1 MALAPLLP
9 AAAVA
14 AGTLKVDAALPYVCA
29 LPSGERP
36 ATVRITAAFPE
47 RAAVGEEIRPT
58 DVTTTVELPPAA
70 VADLIAL
77 KAATVRAESRLTVA
91 VAQNEQRAEA
101 VWNGTAQPVPVPAE
115 GPLTLTTTGDVPS
128 LTTDTAGEMTLTA
141 GAFAVDLAPAG
152 ADGAATDPPS
162 LAVTCVPGDDPEG
175 RARLAAVPVG
185 AAVPTGEPGTPPPS
199 PTVPSPSAPVTGL
212 PRPSLPTDRTAPA
225 KPRTAEGAPSG
236 TPRGPL
242 VGPRTDAG
250 AAADEETP
258 GTPEPRPDA
267 PPCVT
272 EKPTPASLSAYIVG
286 YSNVRKLNGAN
297 LIPLSC
303 IQVEQGLIEFVER
316 PDAFHVITPAE
327 GGLSYQG
334 RRQTPPFKATF
345 LTFGFVPT
353 TATVVLEQVGPLT
366 MRGDMALTFPVN
378 TALAHVRVPVVL
390 RVLDAEVNG
399 TPLEVGPSCR
409 TESPLKSVEPE
420 PEKYPGDHLV
430 LVGRGEYEYGQDS
443 KGYLVLDGG
452 PLTGEAFIPAFT
464 GCGADGE
471 NIDRLL
477 TAAISGPG
485 NYIKQIQSPVCS
497 VGVPEAPAELCTED
511 RQPRQIPK
519 PER

>member
-14 AGTLKVDAALPYVCA
+14 AGSLKVDAALPYVCA
-29 LPSGERP
+29 LPSGQQP

-58 DVTTTVELPPAA
+58 DVTTTVELPAAA
-70 VADLIAL
+70 VAGLTAPE
-77 KAATVRAESRLTVA
+77 AATVRAETRLTVG
-91 VAQNEQRAEA
+91 VAQGEQRAEA
-101 VWNGTAQPVPVPAE
+101 AWSGTAQPVAVPAE
-115 GPLTLTTTGDVPS
+115 GPLVLTTTGDVPS

-141 GAFAVDLAPAG
+141 GRLNLDLVPG
-152 ADGAATDPPS
+152 TADGTPADPPS
-162 LAVTCVPGDDPEG
+162 LSLVCLPGEDAGD
-175 RARLAAVPVG
+175 RTRLAAVPVG
-185 AAVPTGEPGTPPPS
+185 AEVPTGEPGTPPSS
-199 PTVPSPSAPVTGL
+199 PAVPPPSAPVTGL
-212 PRPSLPTDRTAPA
+212 PRPSLPADRTAPA
-225 KPRTAEGAPSG
+225 APRTPDGTASG
-236 TPRGPL
+236 TPQGPQ
-242 VGPRTDAG
+242 AG
-250 AAADEETP
+250 KQADEDPPEGEDPP
-258 GTPEPRPDA
+258 GTAEPRPDA
-267 PPCVT
+267 PPCIT
-272 EKPTPASLSAYIVG
+272 EKPTPSSLSAYIVG

-316 PDAFHVITPAE
+316 PDAFHIITPAE

-334 RRQTPPFKATF
+334 RRQTPPFEATF

-353 TATVVLEQVGPLT
+353 KATVVLEQVGPLT

-378 TALAHVRVPVVL
+378 TALAHVRVPLIL

-399 TPLEVGPSCR
+399 TPLDVGPSCR
-409 TESPLKSVEPE
+409 TVTPLKSPEPE

-430 LVGRGEYEYGQDS
+430 LVGRGEYEYGKDS

-464 GCGADGE
+464 GCGARGE
-471 NIDRLL
+471 NLDRLL

-485 NYIKQIQSPVCS
+485 NHIKQIQSPVCS
-497 VGVPEAPAELCTED
+497 VGVPEAPPELCTED